1 MTISNEKLWGIQKMG
16 SLKPGVTLIYE
27 RVDNV
32 VYSREQGADPST
44 RTEVGWKYDS
54 RTSDGRPLHDHIMD
68 SKLWG
73 NIHRAAKTNPSLQEA
88 LERVKLIYHLSK
100 ENAK

>member
-1 MTISNEKLWGIQKMG
+1 MG
-16 SLKPGVTLIYE
+16 NLKPGAKLIYE

-32 VYSREQGADPST
+32 VYSREFGADPST
-44 RTEVGWKYDS
+44 RTEVGWDYDA

-73 NIHRAAKTNPSLQEA
+73 DIHRAAKTNSALQEA
-88 LERVKLIYHLSK
+88 LERVKIVYHLSK
-100 ENAK
+100 DNGKK

>member
-1 MTISNEKLWGIQKMG
+1 MG
-16 SLKPGVTLIYE
+16 SLKPGSTLIYE

-32 VYSREQGADPST
+32 VYAREAGADPST
-44 RTEVGWKYDS
+44 RTEIGWNYDP

-88 LERVKLIYHLSK
+88 LERVKLIYHLGK
-100 ENAK
+100 EDAK